1 MAWVV
6 TAVVAA
12 FEVTTV
18 ATVLT
23 AISAVGMATTVVGA
37 VTGNKNLMKIGGEI
51 SMVGGIGSLVNAG
64 IGALGAAGA
73 AGADVAAGQIATDMA
88 SQTAGD
94 AVADAASDA
103 VSNVATDGL
112 VADSV
117 PGLAGTVSDASAM
130 AGGTPAWT
138 SAGTG
143 SDGGFGL
150 SSDVAGS
157 DWIGSQQNNMGMST
171 DVTGAVNPPNNFIQP
186 VSQTVPMQGTVNS
199 SLDVGGNVV
208 GSDIPPQPGL
218 QFNTNGSVNTT
229 TGNKFAETA
238 NFNERRFDTASGIG
252 DSNPNGSGAAQIVPD
267 SPVATSTEN
276 QSFLDK
282 LGSKWDS
289 LTDAQKLEFTKTGLA
304 LPFNILNQRN
314 QQAALELQRQKQAQ
328 TSYGSAVPRFGII
341 NSVRRN

>member
-73 AGADVAAGQIATDMA
+73 DVAAGQIATDVA

-94 AVADAASDA
+94 AVADAAGDA

-117 PGLAGTVSDASAM
+117 PGLAGTVSDASTM

-143 SDGGFGL
+143 SGGGFGL

-157 DWIGSQQNNMGMST
+157 DWIGSQQNSMGMST
-171 DVTGAVNPPNNFIQP
+171 DITGAVNPPNNFMQP
-186 VSQTVPMQGTVNS
+186 VSQTVPMQGYATNAVENS
-199 SLDVGGNVV
+199 
-208 GSDIPPQPGL
+208 IPTTGFDTRYDTGIV
-218 QFNTNGSVNTT
+218 FNPDNSIDTT
-229 TGNKFAETA
+229 TGNKFAVAAE
-238 NFNERRFDTASGIG
+238 DV
-252 DSNPNGSGAAQIVPD
+252 GAGLDKEGIVPAND
-267 SPVATSTEN
+267 LGKFMGSSTSSSSASS
-276 QSFLDK
+276 SFLDK

-328 TSYGSAVPRFGII
+328 TSYGSDVPRFGII
-341 NSVRRN
+341 NSVRRT